1 MLTVTLTEEYRRRVV
16 EGMAEAQ
23 RNIDR
28 EMAYTESL
36 RHKDVIDRNQA
47 HVNRMKK
54 ALECGQIE
62 LGA

>member
-1 MLTVTLTEEYRRRVV
+1 MKTVTLTEEYRRRVI

-28 EMAYTESL
+28 EMAYSENV
-36 RHKDVIDRNQA
+36 RHRDVIDRNQA

-54 ALECGQIE
+54 VLECGEIE

>member
-1 MLTVTLTEEYRRRVV
+1 MMTVTLTEEYRRRVV

-36 RHKDVIDRNQA
+36 RHQDVIDRNQA
-47 HVNRMKK
+47 HVNRMKQ
-54 ALECGQIE
+54 ALECGEIE

>member
-1 MLTVTLTEEYRRRVV
+1 MKTVMLTEEYRRRVV

-23 RNIDR
+23 RNVDR
-28 EMAYTESL
+28 EMAYSENV
-36 RHKDVIDRNQA
+36 RHQDVIDRNQA

-54 ALECGQIE
+54 ALECGEIE